1 MSSNPTQAGVIP
13 YRFKNGEPRILL
25 ITSRTSKRWI
35 IPKGNIEDDLGV
47 PGTAAMEAFE
57 EAGIRGW
64 MPDESVGTYSH
75 VSSPGIDIIE
85 VFPLFVEEIHD
96 DFPESHVRRRR
107 WVTRS
112 EAQEAVLE
120 VGLKELLGSVRFTT
134 PR

>member
-1 MSSNPTQAGVIP
+1 M
-13 YRFKNGEPRILL
+13 
-25 ITSRTSKRWI
+25 
-35 IPKGNIEDDLGV
+35 